1 MTVPNRKWLSRP
13 PVSNPVGRI
22 FCLPYS
28 GCGASMYRSWPAE
41 IDGIEI
47 CPVQP
52 PGRENRLREP
62 AFDNYPDLAES
73 LIEALLPLFDR
84 PFAFFGHCA
93 SALVGYEVTVQ
104 LMKERLQLPTRL
116 FVSSQVAPHKGPH
129 GRFLTMSEPALAA
142 ELGKLVVELGGTP
155 RPDMIEL
162 AMDTLR
168 VDVEANRRYRLP
180 APIRLPVPI
189 TALAW
194 TDDAEV
200 PADLMGDWADCGQV
214 DFHTLTGGHY
224 GFIQAPAELTALLAA
239 GMIGS
244 PVR

>member
-1 MTVPNRKWLSRP
+1 VSAPTRKWLSRP
-13 PVSNPVGRI
+13 PLPDPAGRL

-62 AFDNYPDLAES
+62 AFDNYPDLAAA
-73 LIEALLPLFDR
+73 LLEALLPLLDR
-84 PFAFFGHCA
+84 PFGFFGHCA
-93 SALVGYEVTVQ
+93 SALGGYEVTVQ
-104 LMKERLQLPTRL
+104 LMREGLPLPARL

-129 GRFLTMSEPALAA
+129 GRFLTMDEPALAE
-142 ELGKLVVELGGTP
+142 ELSKLVVELGGTP

-168 VDVEANRRYRLP
+168 VDVEANRQYRMAEP
-180 APIRLPVPI
+180 VRLPVPI
-189 TALAW
+189 TALGWAQ
-194 TDDAEV
+194 DAEV
-200 PADLMGDWADCGQV
+200 PPELMADWPDCGPV
-214 DFHTLTGGHY
+214 DFHTLQGGHY
-224 GFIQAPAELTALLAA
+224 GFIQAPPQLRALIAA
-239 GMIGS
+239 GFPG
-244 PVR
+244 